1 MKKIK
6 AKILSFIEK
15 IPQPSN
21 WKFWLG
27 LALIVKT
34 AFFIYLLKDKSTI
47 NEHYLETFALDGG
60 DSISYIEPIENLLA
74 NGEYFD
80 DHRMPGYG
88 WLYFLLRLFMP
99 LSLALNATVILQL
112 ILSSL
117 SVYVLALCSIRLF
130 KHNYYFYTT
139 FILYCISTYVSLFE
153 TSLLTES
160 FCTSA
165 LIFSFFFVLN
175 EHKNKYFIFL
185 SGLFLT
191 WSFFL
196 KPVLVPL
203 IILFAAYVLLN
214 ISSPFKLTKLN
225 WKKMLFFLIP
235 FLLIDG
241 SWIIRNYNKYERI
254 IPLTKSIYYEGYNEG
269 FELELFKFM
278 QAFGGS
284 IVHWNPG
291 SEITFF
297 KPAPSHIKRKIEV
310 TFPENIYTSKFNYDS
325 LLTLQ
330 KQTQKFQNNATSI
343 EQKEILLNQIRSRL
357 DTYTLSIKQERPFL
371 YYVSSRFKIM
381 KTFFLH
387 SGTYNLF
394 SKPSFE
400 LTKIEFLVK
409 IFYSLLYLFV
419 IVFGILGSFRM
430 IIRKK
435 INLTFLLISFT
446 ALYISLVFP
455 IMLKLDEFRYLVPG
469 YPFLLLSSIYM
480 LHKTITIFNKKNG

>member
-6 AKILSFIEK
+6 AKILSLIEK
-15 IPQPSN
+15 LPSPSN
-21 WKFWLG
+21 WKFWVG

-34 AFFIYLLKDKSTI
+34 AFFIYLIGEKSTI
-47 NEHYLETFALDGG
+47 NEHYLGTFALDGG
-60 DSISYIEPIENLLA
+60 DSISYIDPIENLLA
-74 NGEYFD
+74 NGEYYD
-80 DHRMPGYG
+80 DYRMPGYG
-88 WLYFLLRLFMP
+88 WLYFLLRLLMP
-99 LSLALNATVILQL
+99 LSIALNTTVILQL

-117 SVYVLALCSIRLF
+117 SVYVLALSSIKLF

-139 FILYCISTYVSLFE
+139 FTLYGISTYVSLFE

-160 FCTSA
+160 FCTST
-165 LIFSFFFVLN
+165 LIFSFFFLLN
-175 EHKNKYFIFL
+175 ESKNKYSLFL

-196 KPVLVPL
+196 KPALAPL
-203 IILFAAYVLLN
+203 IILFAAYVLFN
-214 ISSPFKLTKLN
+214 VSSPFKINKLN

-241 SWIIRNYNKYERI
+241 AWVIRNYNKYERI
-254 IPLTKSIYYEGYNEG
+254 IPLTKSVYYEGYNEG

-330 KQTQKFQNNATSI
+330 KQTQKFQNDETSI

-357 DTYTLSIKQERPFL
+357 DTYTLSIKQEKPFL